1 MSVRHLIIIAAG
13 SWLPRVLGAWAVLS
27 GLLQLA
33 RAARRGRRAEPPWNA
48 LAGGARSVL
57 AGVLLSSE
65 AVGAIYFLIAG
76 WWWAVDGFRR
86 RRAGTS

>member
-1 MSVRHLIIIAAG
+1 MPGR
-13 SWLPRVLGAWAVLS
+13 WPR
-27 GLLQLA
+27 A

-76 WWWAVDGFRR
+76 WWWAVEGLRR